1 MVIRAV
7 YLLTESVNKKIEHN
21 EQHLVDVKVTMKIVA
36 FLCILPALV
45 ASQSLVLVGGGLSD
59 DNADV
64 WNEGDPFHSN
74 KFVKN

>member
-1 MVIRAV
+1 
-7 YLLTESVNKKIEHN
+7 
-21 EQHLVDVKVTMKIVA
+21 MKIVA